1 MLSAFK
7 IPKKHSV
14 SASIFKPVLPL
25 LPESSFNVS
34 DKEKSDYITM
44 ELSSGADGTG
54 KYKKH
59 LAHFDEGSPQEW
71 INTQKDLV
79 EVWTQNQITSPTNR
93 LAVIKA
99 ILRGK
104 TLTTFEA
111 AIAEGQKGADGAI
124 LDLTMV
130 MLEEALAKVTSP
142 PCNGEP
148 EAVDTKVY
156 EKVHKHVN

>member
-25 LPESSFNVS
+25 LPVSSSNVS

-59 LAHFDEGSPQEW
+59 LAHFDENTPQEW
-71 INTQKDLV
+71 IDTQKAMV
-79 EVWTQNQITSPTNR
+79 EVWTQNKVASPASR
-93 LAVIKA
+93 VAIIKA
-99 ILRGK
+99 ILRGE

-111 AIAEGQKGADGAI
+111 AVAE
-124 LDLTMV
+124 
-130 MLEEALAKVTSP
+130 
-142 PCNGEP
+142 
-148 EAVDTKVY
+148 
-156 EKVHKHVN
+156 